1 MRTYNFLAFDLGAT
15 SGRAILGTL
24 GGGKLETKELT
35 RLVGVYN
42 HIGLFCRYSHRG
54 NTEDNCQDKKVF
66 FHSDR
71 IIQFVDKKFC
81 IQQR

>member
-35 RLVGVYN
+35 RFPNLIMPIHGKSYWN
-42 HIGLFCRYSHRG
+42 IFGLYESLKAG
-54 NTEDNCQDKKVF
+54 LKAAAATGQKG
-66 FHSDR
+66 
-71 IIQFVDKKFC
+71 
-81 IQQR
+81 